1 MGDSRGFSVARGTG
15 AAEVRGP
22 AARLEHPAFRL
33 MLKPPGPAERSRPA
47 CITQLL
53 RLFQA
58 AATSLA
64 DELFHGIHH

>member
-53 RLFQA
+53 RLF
-58 AATSLA
+58 
-64 DELFHGIHH
+64 